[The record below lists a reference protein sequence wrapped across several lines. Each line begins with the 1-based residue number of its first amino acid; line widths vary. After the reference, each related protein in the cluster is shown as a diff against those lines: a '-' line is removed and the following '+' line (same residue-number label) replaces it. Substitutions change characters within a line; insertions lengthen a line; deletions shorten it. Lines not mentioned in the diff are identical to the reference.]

1 MAGDKPPIAIIGG
14 TGPLGSGLARR
25 LYAAGYAVVIGSR
38 TAARAEAAVA
48 ALAAANLASDNLA
61 SDRGPGRLTGAD
73 NVAAAKQGE
82 VVFITVPWS
91 SQAAILEDIKP
102 HLAGKLLVDT
112 TVPLVP
118 PKVARVQLPSEHSAA
133 LAAKQHLGSEVRVVS
148 AFHNVAAQKL
158 AGSDTIDCDVLVF
171 GDDPKDREIVVGL
184 AKAMGLDAVHAG
196 PLANSVAAEALTSV
210 LIGINRSYKV
220 DGAGVRITGIRRD

>member
-1 MAGDKPPIAIIGG
+1 MAGDKLPIAIIGG

-25 LYAAGYAVVIGSR
+25 LYVAGYAVVIGSR
-38 TAARAEAAVA
+38 TAAKAEAAVA
-48 ALAAANLASDNLA
+48 AFTADN
-61 SDRGPGRLTGAD
+61 SPGRLTGAD
-73 NVAAAKQGE
+73 NVAAAKQSE
-82 VVFITVPWS
+82 VVFITVPWA

-102 HLAGKLLVDT
+102 HLAGKLVVDT

-133 LAAKQHLGSEVRVVS
+133 LAAKQRLGSEARVVS

>member
-1 MAGDKPPIAIIGG
+1 MAGDRPPIAIIGG

-38 TAARAEAAVA
+38 TAAKAEAAVA
-48 ALAAANLASDNLA
+48 ALAGVNLAADQG
-61 SDRGPGRLTGAD
+61 RGWLMGAD
-73 NVAAAKQGE
+73 NIAAARQGE
-82 VVFITVPWS
+82 VVFITVPWA
-91 SQAAILEDIKP
+91 SQAAILEEIKP
-102 HLAGKLLVDT
+102 HLAGKLVVDT

-133 LAAKQHLGSEVRVVS
+133 LAAKARLGSEVRVVS

-158 AGSDTIDCDVLVF
+158 AGGATIDCDVLVF

-184 AKAMGLDAVHAG
+184 AKAMGLEAVHAG